1 MKYVLI
7 IGAKSELG
15 IELARLYASNQYNLY
30 LAGRSISDM
39 QDEADYLERTFS
51 IKVTLSSLDVTD
63 FISHQKF
70 YESMTI
76 KPIGVIYAA
85 GYYPDPL
92 SAITNWKESA
102 NAINVNYAGAV
113 SLLNIISEE
122 FYQYKSGFIVGIAS
136 VSGVRGRAKNYIY
149 GSSKGALITYLS
161 GLRNKLD
168 KSKVDVLT
176 VISGYVQTKKSPKN
190 GLSKSLV
197 IHPKQLAKKIFMAQ
211 QEKKNI
217 IYSSYVWRIIMLLI
231 KILPESLFKKL
242 NI

>member
-1 MKYVLI
+1 
-7 IGAKSELG
+7 
-15 IELARLYASNQYNLY
+15 
-30 LAGRSISDM
+30 
-39 QDEADYLERTFS
+39 
-51 IKVTLSSLDVTD
+51 
-63 FISHQKF
+63 
-70 YESMTI
+70 MT
-76 KPIGVIYAA
+76 
-85 GYYPDPL
+85 
-92 SAITNWKESA
+92 SWKESA

-149 GSSKGALITYLS
+149 GSSKAALITYLS

-190 GLSKSLV
+190 RLPKLLV
-197 IHPKQLAKKIFMAQ
+197 IDSKQLAKKIFMAQ

-217 IYSSYVWRIIMLLI
+217 IYSSYVWRIIMLII

>member
-30 LAGRSISDM
+30 LAGRSINDM
-39 QDEADYLERTFS
+39 QDEADYLERTFN
-51 IKVTLSSLDVTD
+51 IKVTLFNLDVTD

-70 YESMTI
+70 YESMII

-92 SAITNWKESA
+92 SAVTNWKESA

-122 FYQYKSGFIVGIAS
+122 FYRYKSGFIVGIAS

-149 GSSKGALITYLS
+149 GSSKAALIAYLS

-168 KSKVDVLT
+168 KSKIDVLT
-176 VISGYVQTKKSPKN
+176 VISGYVQTKKNPKN
-190 GLSKSLV
+190 RLSKSLV
-197 IHPKQLAKKIFMAQ
+197 IHPKQLAKKIFIAQ
-211 QEKKNI
+211 QGKKNI
-217 IYSSYVWRIIMLLI
+217 IYSSYIWMIIMLI
-231 KILPESLFKKL
+231 IQILPESLFKKL
-242 NI
+242 SI

>member
-30 LAGRSISDM
+30 LAGRSINDM
-39 QDEADYLERTFS
+39 QNEADYLEKTFNV
-51 IKVTLSSLDVTD
+51 KVILYNLDVTD
-63 FISHQKF
+63 FISHQRF
-70 YESMTI
+70 YDSITI

-92 SAITNWKESA
+92 SVMTNWKESS

-122 FYQYKSGFIVGIAS
+122 FNRYKSGFIIGIAS
-136 VSGVRGRAKNYIY
+136 VSGLRGRAKNYIY
-149 GSSKGALITYLS
+149 GSSKAALITYLS

-168 KSKVDVLT
+168 KSKVIVLT
-176 VISGYVQTKKSPKN
+176 VISGYVDTKKSPKN
-190 GLSKSLV
+190 KLPKLLV
-197 IHPKQLAKKIFMAQ
+197 ICPKRLAEKVYIAQ
-211 QEKKNI
+211 QGRKSI
-217 IYSSYVWRIIMLLI
+217 VYSSYAWRIIMFII
-231 KILPESLFKKL
+231 KILPESLFKK
-242 NI
+242 IKI